1 MNKNAEQLLGR
12 AIIVVLQDFQQLFG
26 SRSSWAG
33 QDVFWD
39 SCTEGSGLPY
49 PCQRAQLL
57 DLLLPSSSSQNF
69 SDSGKGTTEGE
80 GERGLTMESIAHGGY
95 PVAGITASGQLME
108 CRMTD

>member
-1 MNKNAEQLLGR
+1 
-12 AIIVVLQDFQQLFG
+12 
-26 SRSSWAG
+26 
-33 QDVFWD
+33 
-39 SCTEGSGLPY
+39 
-49 PCQRAQLL
+49 
-57 DLLLPSSSSQNF
+57 LLPSSSSQNF